1 MRVAVFHNLTS
12 GGAKRALYGFV
23 RYLTRQGHTVDAF
36 LPDTADESFLPL
48 AAVTRRCEMFPVKRT
63 LVGTLVSTVRY
74 MPSAQVSI
82 ADLEQT
88 QRRIAAAINQQD
100 YDVVLAEQD
109 QFVMSPFVLKFLTRP
124 TVYYCQQP
132 FRILPE
138 RDGRLTTRLWI
149 KLFRNRVL
157 PALDRRNAQSAQRIL
172 ANSYFS
178 RDVIR
183 AAYGRD
189 AFVCY
194 LGVDVEVFR
203 PLDVA
208 REPFVLSVGSI
219 TPNKCHDFLVRA
231 LGFVPARRRPRLVLI
246 GNVVDASWKNGLER
260 LAAETG
266 VQLEIQTMLSEP
278 ELVLQYNRA
287 TLFLYAPYREPF
299 GLAPL
304 EAMACRTPVVAVN
317 EGGVRETVQNG
328 KSGVLTERDE
338 RSFAV
343 AIERL
348 LLDEA
353 AQKELGSRGH
363 DAVHALWTVEQ
374 AGQRLLKHLPLTS

>member
-1 MRVAVFHNLTS
+1 
-12 GGAKRALYGFV
+12 
-23 RYLTRQGHTVDAF
+23 
-36 LPDTADESFLPL
+36 
-48 AAVTRRCEMFPVKRT
+48 
-63 LVGTLVSTVRY
+63 
-74 MPSAQVSI
+74 
-82 ADLEQT
+82 
-88 QRRIAAAINQQD
+88 
-100 YDVVLAEQD
+100 
-109 QFVMSPFVLKFLTRP
+109 
-124 TVYYCQQP
+124 
-132 FRILPE
+132 
-138 RDGRLTTRLWI
+138 
-149 KLFRNRVL
+149 
-157 PALDRRNAQSAQRIL
+157 
-172 ANSYFS
+172 
-178 RDVIR
+178 
-183 AAYGRD
+183 
-189 AFVCY
+189 
-194 LGVDVEVFR
+194 
-203 PLDVA
+203 
-208 REPFVLSVGSI
+208 
-219 TPNKCHDFLVRA
+219 
-231 LGFVPARRRPRLVLI
+231 VLI